1 MKVTFQRIIIPH
13 IRILLKETYVLI
25 KRRKIYQH
33 LDLQDQQPKKQMQEM
48 DGQKRSLKNAVNVI
62 SGKLKLRECSF
73 LQQYFEIDS
82 DDVEKRVMNSFI
94 PLNPNFLEVAQH
106 SPDLYGPF
114 WIYTT
119 LIFVIAA
126 AGSLTKY
133 LNVY

>member
-1 MKVTFQRIIIPH
+1 
-13 IRILLKETYVLI
+13 
-25 KRRKIYQH
+25 
-33 LDLQDQQPKKQMQEM
+33 
-48 DGQKRSLKNAVNVI
+48 LKNAVNVI